1 MEIATRRPGWFTVY
15 RRMAAHSDIRL
26 KQQLKCLILHE
37 ACRTNN
43 HRKYQL
49 VKQRKKSIN
58 ATETLTEQVNKHLEA
73 ISRWPL
79 AWRSLGYSVHSRKKK
94 NLNPQQIG
102 LLPMYGRALPH

>member
-1 MEIATRRPGWFTVY
+1 
-15 RRMAAHSDIRL
+15 MAAHSDIRL

-58 ATETLTEQVNKHLEA
+58 ATETLKEQVNKHLEA

-79 AWRSLGYSVHSRKKK
+79 AWRSLGSSVHSRKKK

-102 LLPMYGRALPH
+102 LLSMYGRGLQH